1 MIEEP
6 ELIEIIEGPT
16 PEFLPSPQVWL
27 QSLQEGPDIRDV
39 VLCQLRTGNGKDI
52 QARCSSAWDEGRPV
66 RLDFPDDLR
75 MRQQVD
81 VVAMRLSE
89 VEEGELLTLWV
100 SLPVDYEIVVE
111 DGFDDFDDD
120 EADEDDDN
128 LLLF

>member
-16 PEFLPSPQVWL
+16 PEFHPSPQVWL

-39 VLCQLRTGNGKDI
+39 VLCQLRTGSGKDI
-52 QARCSSAWDEGRPV
+52 QERCKNAWEQGRPV

-81 VVAMRLSE
+81 VVALRLSE

-100 SLPVDYEIVVE
+100 SLPVDYEIIAE
-111 DGFDDFDDD
+111 DGFDDDD
-120 EADEDDDN
+120 EEDDDDSMF
-128 LLLF
+128 LF

>member
-16 PEFLPSPQVWL
+16 PEFHPSPQVWL
-27 QSLQEGPDIRDV
+27 QSLQEGPNIRDV

-52 QARCSSAWDEGRPV
+52 KERCENAWEDGRPV

-89 VEEGELLTLWV
+89 VDEGELLTLWV
-100 SLPVDYEIVVE
+100 SLPVDYEIIVE
-111 DGFDDFDDD
+111 DGFDEED
-120 EADEDDDN
+120 EEEDDDDSMF
-128 LLLF
+128 LF